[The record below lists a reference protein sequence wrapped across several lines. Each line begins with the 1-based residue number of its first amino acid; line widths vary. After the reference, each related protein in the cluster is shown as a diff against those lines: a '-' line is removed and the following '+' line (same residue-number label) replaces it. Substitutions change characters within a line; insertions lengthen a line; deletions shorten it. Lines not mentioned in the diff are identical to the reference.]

1 MGHGYAVLPID
12 GQTPAIIRL
21 QARSRKI
28 QASCGPCCSTQ
39 NSTNSE
45 TNRLPNSRNITT
57 RQGGPTAISSRSRQ
71 VVGPTS
77 CQSFLRPLNHDAQFV
92 LSLLQ
97 DHL

>member
-1 MGHGYAVLPID
+1 MGQGCAVLPID

-21 QARSRKI
+21 QARCRKI
-28 QASCGPCCSTQ
+28 QASCGSLLLDTEQYQFRDQSVTQ
-39 NSTNSE
+39 FQE
-45 TNRLPNSRNITT
+45 HYDAP
-57 RQGGPTAISSRSRQ
+57 GRSYGNFQ
-71 VVGPTS
+71 SLQQAVGLTS